1 MSPHTHAS
9 HGAYT
14 SIHPDVIIPHPAHF
28 LIHAVHHVVVVVI
41 LVVEIQSDRNGVES
55 MMSRLLLLLV
65 LLLVMM
71 LLLVVMLR
79 WLSKSVRM
87 LLMLYVMDVFVV
99 RIEDGGG
106 GVWQH
111 DVHSRWRI
119 WESLLVMLLWWL
131 SLLLLVAM
139 TT

>member
-87 LLMLYVMDVFVV
+87 LLMLNVMDVFVV
-99 RIEDGGG
+99 RIEDVDG

-111 DVHSRWRI
+111 DVHSRRRI
-119 WESLLVMLLWWL
+119 RESLLLMLLWV
-131 SLLLLVAM
+131 SLLLVVAM

>member
-14 SIHPDVIIPHPAHF
+14 SIHSDVIIPHPAHL
-28 LIHAVHHVVVVVI
+28 LIHAMHHVVVVVI

-55 MMSRLLLLLV
+55 MMSRLLLVVV
-65 LLLVMM
+65 LM